1 MFAPSLNLDLEK
13 LGGSGAKKKKRVSA
27 GSGDPGDVGA
37 GDVEP
42 SEVDTAGVD
51 VSDVDASDA

>member
-37 GDVEP
+37 ADVEP